1 MTAPRKRRLRY
12 SAKAV
17 VRKEAELQNISPDF
31 GVVFFF
37 NLLNRVISSAMVN
50 GECWVQGI
58 GTFKRTEY
66 AARRRHNPRTGTVDL
81 IPAGEKITFHPI
93 KPRMPKAPIDLV
105 DEAPA
110 PRTRKRIQ
118 AANASA
124 SGKSLP

>member
-93 KPRMPKAPIDLV
+93 KPRIPKAPIDLV
-105 DEAPA
+105 DEAPV

>member
-1 MTAPRKRRLRY
+1 MTTPRKRRLRY

-58 GTFKRTEY
+58 GTFKRTEF
-66 AARRRHNPRTGTVDL
+66 AARRRHNPRTGKVDL

-93 KPRMPKAPIDLV
+93 KPRAPKAPIETV
-105 DEAPA
+105 EEPPA
-110 PRTRKRIQ
+110 PRARKR
-118 AANASA
+118 APPASA
-124 SGKSLP
+124 CAAEKVSP

>member
-93 KPRMPKAPIDLV
+93 KPRMPKAPIALV
-105 DEAPA
+105 DEPPA

-124 SGKSLP
+124 SGKNQP